1 MDKLKSLIRKQK
13 EEPGVEIVGEDNE
26 TKVDIDG
33 SLEEP
38 PQKGG
43 ENEMILKVTSKM
55 LQDLKDKIHHKTGG
69 RKKKSKK
76 KRYKKKKSTKKN
88 KKRKRQRKS
97 RRKSRRKKR
106 Y

>member
-1 MDKLKSLIRKQK
+1 MNELKSLINKQK
-13 EEPGVEIVGEDNE
+13 NIPGVVMEGEDDE

-33 SLEEP
+33 SLVQRQE
-38 PQKGG
+38 GG

-76 KRYKKKKSTKKN
+76 KRYKKKKSAKKN

>member
-1 MDKLKSLIRKQK
+1 MDKLKSFIRKHK

-38 PQKGG
+38 QQGG